1 MAKDD
6 RIRISF
12 DLESEQYFSGT
23 YIDFK
28 KDNLYILFNNRSAAI
43 PLQSI
48 KKIEVARG
56 KRSVIKKGAIIG
68 AIAGGISLALIA
80 FISVSGQQERLLAP
94 EPGEAFFGG
103 LVLGSLSGAGAG
115 ALVGSQIKS
124 YYWEA
129 IYLAK

>member
-1 MAKDD
+1 M
-6 RIRISF
+6 
-12 DLESEQYFSGT
+12 
-23 YIDFK
+23 
-28 KDNLYILFNNRSAAI
+28 
-43 PLQSI
+43 QSI

-103 LVLGSLSGAGAG
+103 FVLGSFSGAGAG
-115 ALVGSQIKS
+115 AFVGSQIKS